1 MAEEKN
7 KQNMNKVFALLTI
20 LNKDKRY
27 DPEAYSFIMTS
38 LDYTMKKLKRKGH
51 VTGQELSEGV
61 KDYCLDQFGP
71 LARLVLEKWGIKSTN
86 DFGEIVFNLINSGLL
101 GKTEED
107 RKEDFHNRY
116 DFKEAFDKGCKYSLH

>member
-7 KQNMNKVFALLTI
+7 KQNMNKVIALLTI

-38 LDYTMKKLKRKGH
+38 LDYTIKKLKRKGH

>member
-1 MAEEKN
+1 
-7 KQNMNKVFALLTI
+7 MNKVIALLTI

-38 LDYTMKKLKRKGH
+38 LDYTIKKLKRKGH

>member
-1 MAEEKN
+1 MAEDRN
-7 KQNMNKVFALLTI
+7 KQNINKVFALLKI

-27 DPEAYSFIMTS
+27 NPEAYSFIMAS
-38 LDYTMKKLKRKGH
+38 LDYTIKRLGRKGH
-51 VTGQELSEGV
+51 ITGQELSEGIR
-61 KDYCLDQFGP
+61 DYAIEQFGP
-71 LARLVLEKWGIKSTN
+71 LARIVLEKWGIKSTD
-86 DFGEIVFNLINSGLL
+86 DFGEIVFNLIDSGLL

>member
-1 MAEEKN
+1 MAEEKS
-7 KQNMNKVFALLTI
+7 KQSMNKVFALLTI
-20 LNKDKRY
+20 LDRDKRY
-27 DPEAYSFIMTS
+27 DPEAYSFIMAS
-38 LDYTMKKLKRKGH
+38 LDYTMKKLGRKGH
-51 VTGQELSEGV
+51 ITGQELSDGV
-61 KDYCLDQFGP
+61 KDYCLEQFGP
-71 LARLVLEKWGIKSTN
+71 LARTVLEKWGIRSTN

>member
-1 MAEEKN
+1 MS
-7 KQNMNKVFALLTI
+7 KVSALLKI
-20 LNKDKRY
+20 LDKDKRY
-27 DPEAYSFIMTS
+27 DPEAYSFIMAS

-51 VTGQELSEGV
+51 VTGEELSIGA
-61 KDYCLDQFGP
+61 KDYCLEQFGP
-71 LARLVLEKWGIKSTN
+71 MARVVLEKWGIKSTN

-101 GKTEED
+101 GKTDED

>member
-1 MAEEKN
+1 MAEEKS
-7 KQNMNKVFALLTI
+7 KQSMNKVFALLTI
-20 LNKDKRY
+20 LDKDKRY
-27 DPEAYSFIMTS
+27 DPEAYSFIMAS

-51 VTGQELSEGV
+51 VTGQELSEGA

>member
-1 MAEEKN
+1 MAEEKS
-7 KQNMNKVFALLTI
+7 KQSMNKVFALLTI
-20 LNKDKRY
+20 LDKDKRY
-27 DPEAYSFIMTS
+27 DPEAYSFIMAS
-38 LDYTMKKLKRKGH
+38 LDYTIKKLKRKGH

-107 RKEDFHNRY
+107 RKEDFYDRY

>member
-7 KQNMNKVFALLTI
+7 KQSMNKVFALLTI
-20 LNKDKRY
+20 LDKDKRY
-27 DPEAYSFIMTS
+27 DPEAYSFIMAS
-38 LDYTMKKLKRKGH
+38 LDYTMRKLKRKGH
-51 VTGQELSEGV
+51 VTGQELSDGV
-61 KDYCLDQFGP
+61 KDYCLEQFGP
-71 LARLVLEKWGIKSTN
+71 LSRLVLEKWGIKSTN

-116 DFKEAFDKGCKYSLH
+116 DFKEAFPSLIPNP

>member
-1 MAEEKN
+1 MAEEKS
-7 KQNMNKVFALLTI
+7 KQSMNKVFALLTI
-20 LNKDKRY
+20 LDKDKRY
-27 DPEAYSFIMTS
+27 DPEAYSFIMAS

-51 VTGQELSEGV
+51 ITGQELSDGV
-61 KDYCLDQFGP
+61 KDYCLEQFGP
-71 LARLVLEKWGIKSTN
+71 LARTVLEKWGIRSTN

>member
-7 KQNMNKVFALLTI
+7 KQNINKVFALMTI
-20 LNKDKRY
+20 LDKDKRY
-27 DPEAYSFIMTS
+27 DPEAYSFIMAGM
-38 LDYTMKKLKRKGH
+38 DYTMKKLNRKGH
-51 VTGQELSEGV
+51 VSGQELSNGI
-61 KDYCLDQFGP
+61 KDYCLEQFGP

-86 DFGEIVFNLINSGLL
+86 DFGEIVFNLIVSGLL

-116 DFKEAFDKGCKYSLH
+116 DFKAAFDKGCKYSLH

>member
-7 KQNMNKVFALLTI
+7 KQSMNKVFALLTI
-20 LNKDKRY
+20 LDKDKRY
-27 DPEAYSFIMTS
+27 DPEAYSFIMAS
-38 LDYTMKKLKRKGH
+38 LDYTMRKLKRKGH
-51 VTGQELSEGV
+51 VTGQELSDGV
-61 KDYCLDQFGP
+61 KDYCLEQFGP
-71 LARLVLEKWGIKSTN
+71 LSRLVLERWGIKSTN

-116 DFKEAFDKGCKYSLH
+116 DFKEAFDKGCK

>member
-7 KQNMNKVFALLTI
+7 KQSMNKVFALLTI